1 MPVCRVVKLDEVSKT
16 LVPQRTGL
24 EGEVLVGAQVVNSQL
39 FSPRCLTGSFAFK
52 EHHIG
57 LHALCVNQTSRQ
69 SKDGVHITLVQQL
82 FADYL
87 SCTALKQHVIRQH
100 HCRAA
105 ILLQQG
111 FGVLHKVELVVAGG
125 GPKSSRSIT
134 SFSVVTLPSALVIMV
149 LFLLAR
155 QVGVV
160 VSHMVVRCK
169 QKATGAAG
177 WVTHRFTR
185 LGRNTVDHGLYQRTR
200 REVLPRPAL
209 GVLCVFLQQAFEGI
223 PLSVCAHS

>member
-1 MPVCRVVKLDEVSKT
+1 MPICWVVKLDEVSKT
-16 LVPQRTGL
+16 LAPQRTGL
-24 EGEVLVGAQVVNSQL
+24 ESEVLVGAQVVNSQL
-39 FSPRCLTGSFAFK
+39 FSPRCLTGWFAFK
-52 EHHIG
+52 EHRIG

-105 ILLQQG
+105 MLLQQG

-125 GPKSSRSIT
+125 GPKSYRTIT

-177 WVTHRFTR
+177 
-185 LGRNTVDHGLYQRTR
+185 G
-200 REVLPRPAL
+200 
-209 GVLCVFLQQAFEGI
+209 
-223 PLSVCAHS
+223 